1 MKNNKTISVIPA
13 YNEEKTIEKIVSL
26 LTQIFFIDEIIV
38 VNDDSSDRTAD
49 ILKEFHAF
57 PNIKIINHAKNRGK
71 GYSLYSGIKYAT
83 GEILVFLDAD
93 LINLN
98 KFHIIKLIN
107 PLIYNEA
114 DMVLGYPPKEK
125 DFLNK
130 INPFRSL
137 TGERAL
143 YRKDIMPVLELIK
156 DSGYGVETIINEKFK
171 DKKVKRI
178 NLDGLIHPIKTQKVD
193 KKMSCARQ
201 FSKEARDILS
211 ARHRLIKIGLVQRKR
226 IKNIGNM
233 PGV

>member
-1 MKNNKTISVIPA
+1 MKNNKTISVVIPA

-38 VNDDSSDRTAD
+38 VNDGSTDRTAD
-49 ILKEFHAF
+49 ILKEFYEF
-57 PNIKIINHAKNRGK
+57 PNIKVINHA
-71 GYSLYSGIKYAT
+71 GIKNST

-98 KFHIIKLIN
+98 KFHILKLIN

-125 DFLNK
+125 GFVNK

-143 YRKDIMPVLELIK
+143 YRRDIVPVLELIK
-156 DSGYGVETIINEKFK
+156 DSGYGVETIINDRFK
-171 DKKVKRI
+171 VKRVKRI

-193 KKMSCARQ
+193 KKVSCAKQ
-201 FSKEARDILS
+201 FLKEARDILS
-211 ARHRLIKIGLVQRKR
+211 ARQRI
-226 IKNIGNM
+226 IKNRIGSSRIN
-233 PGV
+233 

>member
-1 MKNNKTISVIPA
+1 MKNNKTISVVIPA

-38 VNDDSSDRTAD
+38 VNDGSTDRTAD
-49 ILKEFHAF
+49 ILKEFYEF
-57 PNIKIINHAKNRGK
+57 PNIKVINHAKNTGK
-71 GYSLYSGIKYAT
+71 GYSLYSGIKNST

-98 KFHIIKLIN
+98 KFHILKLIN

-125 DFLNK
+125 GFVNK

-143 YRKDIMPVLELIK
+143 YRRDIVPVLELIK
-156 DSGYGVETIINEKFK
+156 DSGYGVETIINDRFK
-171 DKKVKRI
+171 VKRVKRI

-193 KKMSCARQ
+193 KKVSCAKQ
-201 FSKEARDILS
+201 FLKEARDILS
-211 ARHRLIKIGLVQRKR
+211 ARQRI
-226 IKNIGNM
+226 IKNRIGSSRIN
-233 PGV
+233 